1 MYALEQTLIQLLL
14 QITSHEA
21 LNAFLRDPR
30 HSAALIGALIA
41 ISGALVGAF
50 LLLRG
55 FALVSDA
62 ISHTVLLGIV
72 LAFLFMTFVLGMEAD
87 LNSPLLILGASAAGV
102 LTVLLTEALSRS
114 GLVRQDAALGL
125 IFPLLFALAVILVSR
140 FVDDVHLDEDA
151 IMVGEIG
158 LTWASTHSHCLAHC
172 EEVTITP
179 DHPQAQMIRECT
191 NCLAQGISPRDARA
205 EFALSCANCGT
216 YSPAQ
221 AWQNGLTSAQPVL
234 VFWPKALTS
243 SALIALLTIAFV
255 LVFYKELKLATFDPA
270 LAQSLGFRP
279 ALLSYGLMTLT
290 SLIAV
295 SAFDAV
301 GSILVIA
308 FFVIP
313 PAAAYLLT
321 DRLSLMLIIGPI
333 IGSAGAL
340 LGYDLA
346 RGSFLGI
353 IQMNDLL
360 TWLNSTFSLQLGT
373 TWDVSIS
380 ASMVL
385 MIFFFFLVAWAF
397 SPRYGLLAGLLRR
410 AHQRRLF
417 EDQVVLGHLH
427 NHSTS
432 LAHGEECSAETLHRH
447 LQWPALKTQEV
458 IARLRALGFVR
469 LEGSLILL
477 TVQGLEQMQAF
488 SQRYLPAQIRE
499 DGA

>member
-1 MYALEQTLIQLLL
+1 MAAIEYALIQLLL
-14 QITSHEA
+14 QFTSTEA

-30 HSAALIGALIA
+30 HVAAMIGALIA
-41 ISGALVGAF
+41 ISGALVGSF

-72 LAFLFMTFVLGMEAD
+72 LAFLFMTAILGLEAD
-87 LNSPLLILGASAAGV
+87 LNSPLLIIGASAAGV

-125 IFPLLFALAVILVSR
+125 IFPLLFAIAVILVSR
-140 FVDDVHLDEDA
+140 FVEDVHLDEDA

-158 LTWASTHSHCLAHC
+158 LAWANTTSHCLANC
-172 EEVTITP
+172 QEVTITP

-191 NCLAQGISPRDARA
+191 NCLTLGISPRDSRA

-221 AWQNGLTSAQPVL
+221 AWRQGLVSEQPTL
-234 VFWPKALTS
+234 VFWPKALTT
-243 SALIALLTIAFV
+243 SALVALLTIGFV
-255 LVFYKELKLATFDPA
+255 ILFYKELKLAVFDPV

-279 ALLSYGLMTLT
+279 ALLSYGLMALT

-321 DRLSLMLIIGPI
+321 DRLSLMLIIGAGL
-333 IGSAGAL
+333 GSLGAW

-346 RGSFLGI
+346 RGSFLGLVELS
-353 IQMNDLL
+353 NLL
-360 TWLNSTFSLQLGT
+360 AWLNSVLSLQLST
-373 TWDVSIS
+373 TWDVSVS

-385 MIFFFFLVAWAF
+385 MIFFFFLLAWTF
-397 SPRYGLLAGLLRR
+397 SPRYGVLASLVRR
-410 AHQRRLF
+410 SHQRRLF
-417 EDQVVLGHLH
+417 EDQVVLRHLH
-427 NHSTS
+427 NHSAVSTRD
-432 LAHGEECSAETLHRH
+432 EECSANTLHLH
-447 LQWPALKTQEV
+447 LQWPTLKTQKV
-458 IARLRALGFVR
+458 VARLRALGFIR
-469 LEGSLILL
+469 QEGSVILL
-477 TVQGLEQMQAF
+477 TAQGLRAMQSF
-488 SQRYLPAQIRE
+488 SQKYLPQITH
-499 DGA
+499 DDP